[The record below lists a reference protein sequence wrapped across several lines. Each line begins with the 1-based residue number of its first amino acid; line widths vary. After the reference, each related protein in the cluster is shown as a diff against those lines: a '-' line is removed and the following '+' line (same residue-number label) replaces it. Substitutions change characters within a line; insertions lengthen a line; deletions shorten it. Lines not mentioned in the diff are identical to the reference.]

1 MTVPKYVTVN
11 ITIPLQIVLE
21 KEVSLANSI
30 APFVDEMM
38 QKVIWS
44 QLILYPRINPSSL
57 PLSQIKHPTIDFY
70 GSDNSNH
77 EISDVDVVSINES
90 FDKVE
95 DKRQKFY
102 QESLKRKQASLT
114 NALDR
119 VNNAITPG
127 TTTN

>member
-1 MTVPKYVTVN
+1 MTAPKYVTVN

-21 KEVSLANSI
+21 EEISLANSI

-44 QLILYPRINPSSL
+44 QLILYPRIHPSSL
-57 PLSQIKHPTIDFY
+57 PLSQIKYPTIDFY

-77 EISDVDVVSINES
+77 EISDLDVVFINES

-95 DKRQKFY
+95 DKQQKFY
-102 QESLKRKQASLT
+102 QESLKLKQTSLT

-127 TTTN
+127 TKTD